1 MKASRKSLRDF
12 LSAIN
17 FVRTAGTEGER
28 RAADSICAMLEGL
41 GAAVEREN
49 FSLPV
54 GRTEHAAL
62 EVTAPYRKVY
72 DAAAVALSG
81 STPEE
86 GIFAQLKYVEDAE
99 EANLNGVSG
108 SVALINRLSP
118 DIYGKVTKAG
128 ARAFITF
135 SGSCTGTERDDL
147 EVKNLRDTHLTF
159 GAIPGINIS
168 ARDAAELVR
177 RSASEVRITL
187 RQQEIACESQNIV
200 AEVRGTEFP
209 EKRIC
214 FVSHYDTVPFSPGM
228 YDNGSGCAANY
239 ELFRM
244 FFRQLP
250 RRTLRFIWFGAE
262 ERGLLGSKEYVRRH
276 REELE
281 NCELII
287 NIDSAGLAIGSNKAF
302 VTGDEEICAVLR
314 AYALEK
320 GFPLETA
327 QDVYSSDGIPF
338 ADAGIPVVNF
348 CRFGPDGSVGIHSRH
363 DVSSQLDMKKLAE
376 MTDFI
381 FSFASMLADPQLFPL
396 KPGIP
401 DNMRS
406 LLDKHLQKDLL
417 SADKSKL

>member
-41 GAAVEREN
+41 GAAVEREH
-49 FSLPV
+49 FSLPT
-54 GRTEHAAL
+54 GWTERAAL

-72 DAAAVALSG
+72 DAAAVGLSG

-86 GIFAQLKYVEDAE
+86 GILAQLKYVEDAE

-118 DIYGKVTKAG
+118 DIYGKVVKNG
-128 ARAFITF
+128 ACAFITF
-135 SGSCTGTERDDL
+135 SGNCTITEREDL
-147 EVKNLRDTHLTF
+147 EVKNLRETHLTF

-177 RSASEVRITL
+177 RSASEVRIIL
-187 RQQEIACESQNIV
+187 RQEEVSCESQNIV

-244 FFRQLP
+244 FLRQPP
-250 RRTLRFIWFGAE
+250 RRTVRFIWFSGE
-262 ERGLLGSKEYVRRH
+262 ERGLLGSKEYVQRH
-276 REELE
+276 SAELAD
-281 NCELII
+281 CEFVI
-287 NIDSAGLAIGSNKAF
+287 NIDSAGLAIGANKAY
-302 VTGDEEICAVLR
+302 VTGDDEICAVLR
-314 AYALEK
+314 AYAREQ

-338 ADAGIPVVNF
+338 ADAGVPVINF
-348 CRFGPDGSVGIHSRH
+348 CRFGPDGSVSIHSRH
-363 DVSSQLDMKKLAE
+363 DIGSQLDFGKLAE

-381 FSFASMLADPQLFPL
+381 FSFASMLTHPCLFPL
-396 KPGIP
+396 KSGIP

-406 LLDKHLQKDLL
+406 LLDKHLRRDLFAAN
-417 SADKSKL
+417 SATL